1 MEGNY
6 TRSREMEGHIVG
18 GKNSNRVIK
27 ASYGDDDEYLL
38 LELRFSFCNI

>member
-6 TRSREMEGHIVG
+6 TRSREMEGHGVG

-27 ASYGDDDEYLL
+27 ASDDDDDDNKIY
-38 LELRFSFCNI
+38 R

>member
-6 TRSREMEGHIVG
+6 TRSREMEGHSVG

-27 ASYGDDDEYLL
+27 ASDGDDD
-38 LELRFSFCNI
+38 